1 MTPDTCKV
9 CKGPM
14 GAESSDGYCS
24 LDCFD
29 AVTIKRPR
37 LRHAC
42 MTCGNPVKSG
52 IRFCGTKC
60 LGQARMG
67 RMTA

>member
-1 MTPDTCKV
+1 MKTDTCKV

-14 GAESSDGYCS
+14 GPESSDGYCS

-29 AVTIKRPR
+29 AENVKRPR
-37 LRHAC
+37 LRCVC
-42 MTCGNPVKSG
+42 MTCGKPVKAG

-60 LGQARMG
+60 LGQSRMG
-67 RMTA
+67 RLTA